1 LKQKG
6 ATVKVDVTRE
16 YTEAKAMRL
25 PALPSV
31 ALAWPFLV
39 LVGFFAVP
47 FVLLIR
53 TSFANHDPSAY
64 QGSGLTLSAYAGLAQ
79 PMVVDAIV
87 FSIALAMTVA
97 TISTVVALP
106 ATYIISR
113 MRRKLQV
120 TWLIGLLSTLALS
133 EVLITFAWQIMLSK
147 RVGISNLFVLL
158 GVMEQP
164 VSLAPSYLGV
174 VACIVYVVIPFSILT
189 IYPGMSRLDPS
200 LVEAARMSGAPPTRA
215 FLEVVVPVLRK
226 PIASAFLMTVILTL
240 GAYVTPLVLGGPS
253 NWTIGVI
260 ISETALSGQNLPM
273 AAAISVFLL
282 VVTGALIGLIGLV
295 GREPRS

>member
-1 LKQKG
+1 
-6 ATVKVDVTRE
+6 
-16 YTEAKAMRL
+16 
-25 PALPSV
+25 
-31 ALAWPFLV
+31 
-39 LVGFFAVP
+39 
-47 FVLLIR
+47 
-53 TSFANHDPSAY
+53 
-64 QGSGLTLSAYAGLAQ
+64 
-79 PMVVDAIV
+79 
-87 FSIALAMTVA
+87 
-97 TISTVVALP
+97 
-106 ATYIISR
+106 
-113 MRRKLQV
+113 
-120 TWLIGLLSTLALS
+120 
-133 EVLITFAWQIMLSK
+133 
-147 RVGISNLFVLL
+147 
-158 GVMEQP
+158 P

-200 LVEAARMSGAPPTRA
+200 LVEAARMSGARPTRA

-260 ISETALSGQNLPM
+260 ITETALSGQNLPM